1 MLAMVINGNFSCDYR
16 GMPFNLQKWLII
28 IFSLNFWY
36 IIQQRC
42 IEITW
47 SYQLDDV
54 IAINTIFLVL
64 ILKELFGNWKWQL
77 QINYEGLRI
86 LKYQNI

>member
-1 MLAMVINGNFSCDYR
+1 MLAMVINSNFSCDHR
-16 GMPFNLQKWLII
+16 GMPFNLQLII
-28 IFSLNFWY
+28 IFSLNCWY

-47 SYQLDDV
+47 SYQLDDI

-64 ILKELFGNWKWQL
+64 ILKELFGNWKGQL
-77 QINYEGLRI
+77 KINYEGLRI

>member
-1 MLAMVINGNFSCDYR
+1 MLAMVINSNFSCDHR

-28 IFSLNFWY
+28 IFSLNCWY

-54 IAINTIFLVL
+54 IAINTIYLVL